1 MKVYSPEDNYKLK
14 KIVLAA
20 KIYRRGLTLDKVDFE
35 PKVSKSF
42 KEAYPQYTL
51 PLLETENGQFITG
64 TNSILLYLAGQ
75 DNLKNAVEKVSLV

>member
-20 KIYRRGLTLDKVDFE
+20 KIYRRGLTLDKVEFE

-51 PLLETENGQFITG
+51 PLL
-64 TNSILLYLAGQ
+64 
-75 DNLKNAVEKVSLV
+75 